1 MIVTETKMVVGTI
14 LKVSRSKPRCTL
26 WGEYLFHAREVVIRI
41 KKTRKPKVLKMY
53 IREDSLLSQMKVP
66 PNALINKSFQVT
78 VHGEAFQNS
87 YGCMVIDH
95 LSPIGKKIATFNL
108 NEYFDIN

>member
-78 VHGEAFQNS
+78 VHGEAVMTLYFNFQVWRFAIS
-87 YGCMVIDH
+87 
-95 LSPIGKKIATFNL
+95 LSLSVRK
-108 NEYFDIN
+108 EVQR